1 MDQITYQMF
10 DLTGKKAIV
19 TGAGQGMGR
28 SMAQALIG
36 AGATVALIGRGQN
49 VVETCREIDPTGK
62 AALPFLADLSQR
74 EQIHRVFDEVM
85 DAFGGELDILVNNAG
100 IQRRHMPE
108 NFPIEE
114 WDEVLAVNLNAVWI
128 MAQLAGRVMLAKGSG
143 KIINIASLNSFLG
156 GTTVPAYTA
165 AKSGVAGLTRALSDD
180 WAGRGVNVNAIA
192 PGYIATSLNTALI
205 GNPDRE
211 PKILARLPKKRW
223 GEPDDMKGA
232 VIFLASA
239 ASDYVTGVTLAVDG
253 GYLCT

>member
-62 AALPFLADLSQR
+62 AALPCLADLSQR

-85 DAFGGELDILVNNAG
+85 DAFGSELDILVNNAG

-108 NFPIEE
+108 DFPIEE

>member
-10 DLTGKKAIV
+10 DLTGKKVIV

-108 NFPIEE
+108 DFPIEE

>member
-108 NFPIEE
+108 DFPIEE
-114 WDEVLAVNLNAVWI
+114 WDEVLAVNLTAVWI

>member
-62 AALPFLADLSQR
+62 AALPFLADLSLR

-108 NFPIEE
+108 DFPIEE

>member
-108 NFPIEE
+108 DFPIEE

-143 KIINIASLNSFLG
+143 KIINIASLNSFL
-156 GTTVPAYTA
+156 A
-165 AKSGVAGLTRALSDD
+165 ARPCRPTPPRSRASRD
-180 WAGRGVNVNAIA
+180 
-192 PGYIATSLNTALI
+192 
-205 GNPDRE
+205 
-211 PKILARLPKKRW
+211 
-223 GEPDDMKGA
+223 
-232 VIFLASA
+232 
-239 ASDYVTGVTLAVDG
+239 
-253 GYLCT
+253 

>member
-108 NFPIEE
+108 DFPIEE

-239 ASDYVTGVTLAVDG
+239 ASDYETGVTLAVDG

>member
-74 EQIHRVFDEVM
+74 DQIHRVFDEVM

-108 NFPIEE
+108 DFPIEE

>member
-1 MDQITYQMF
+1 MGQITYQMF

-108 NFPIEE
+108 DFPIEE

>member
-28 SMAQALIG
+28 SMAEALIG

-108 NFPIEE
+108 DFPIEE
-114 WDEVLAVNLNAVWI
+114 WDEVLEVNLNAVWI

>member
-108 NFPIEE
+108 DFPIEE

-253 GYLCT
+253 RYLCT

>member
-28 SMAQALIG
+28 SMAEALIG
-36 AGATVALIGRGQN
+36 AGTTVALIGRGQN

-74 EQIHRVFDEVM
+74 DQIHRVFDEVM

-108 NFPIEE
+108 DFPIEE

>member
-108 NFPIEE
+108 DFPIEE

-239 ASDYVTGVTLAVDG
+239 ASDYVTGVTRAVDG

>member
-108 NFPIEE
+108 DFPIEE

>member
-108 NFPIEE
+108 DFPIEE
-114 WDEVLAVNLNAVWI
+114 WDEVLEVNLNAVWI

>member
-85 DAFGGELDILVNNAG
+85 DAFGSELDILVNNAG

-108 NFPIEE
+108 DFPIEE

-232 VIFLASA
+232 VIFLASG
-239 ASDYVTGVTLAVDG
+239 ASDYLNGAIIPVDG
-253 GYLCT
+253 GFLSR

>member
-85 DAFGGELDILVNNAG
+85 DAFGSELDILVNNAG

-108 NFPIEE
+108 DFPIEE

>member
-28 SMAQALIG
+28 SMAEALIG

-74 EQIHRVFDEVM
+74 DQIHRVFDEVM

-108 NFPIEE
+108 DFPIEE

>member
-108 NFPIEE
+108 DFPIEE

-180 WAGRGVNVNAIA
+180 WAGRVVNVNAIA

>member
-1 MDQITYQMF
+1 MDQITSQMF

-28 SMAQALIG
+28 SMAEALIG

-74 EQIHRVFDEVM
+74 DQIHRVFDEVM

-108 NFPIEE
+108 DFPIEE

>member
-108 NFPIEE
+108 DFPIEE

-156 GTTVPAYTA
+156 GTTCPAYTA
-165 AKSGVAGLTRALSDD
+165 AKSGVAGLTRALSDRLGR
-180 WAGRGVNVNAIA
+180 AGASTSM
-192 PGYIATSLNTALI
+192 PSLPATL
-205 GNPDRE
+205 
-211 PKILARLPKKRW
+211 LPR
-223 GEPDDMKGA
+223 
-232 VIFLASA
+232 
-239 ASDYVTGVTLAVDG
+239 
-253 GYLCT
+253 

>member
-49 VVETCREIDPTGK
+49 VVETFREIDPTGK

-108 NFPIEE
+108 DFPIEE

>member
-28 SMAQALIG
+28 SMVQALIG

-108 NFPIEE
+108 DFPIEE

>member
-108 NFPIEE
+108 DFPIEE

-128 MAQLAGRVMLAKGSG
+128 LAQLAGRVMLAKGSG

>member
-1 MDQITYQMF
+1 
-10 DLTGKKAIV
+10 
-19 TGAGQGMGR
+19 MGR

-108 NFPIEE
+108 DFPIEE

>member
-1 MDQITYQMF
+1 MDQSTYQMF

-108 NFPIEE
+108 DFPIEE

>member
-108 NFPIEE
+108 YFPIEE

>member
-108 NFPIEE
+108 DFPIEE

-143 KIINIASLNSFLG
+143 EIINIASLNSFLG

>member
-1 MDQITYQMF
+1 MDQITYQLF

-108 NFPIEE
+108 DFPIEE

>member
-10 DLTGKKAIV
+10 GLTGKKAIV

-108 NFPIEE
+108 DFPIEE

>member
-1 MDQITYQMF
+1 MSKI
-10 DLTGKKAIV
+10 AIV
-19 TGAGQGMGR
+19 TGASKG
-28 SMAQALIG
+28 
-36 AGATVALIGRGQN
+36 IGRACALRLAKDGMTVIVN
-49 VVETCREIDPTGK
+49 YSRSDEAANKAVEEIK
-62 AALPFLADLSQR
+62 AAGGSAAAYKADVSDP
-74 EQIHRVFDEVM
+74 EQVKTMFK
-85 DAFGGELDILVNNAG
+85 DIADQYGTVDVLVNNAG

-108 NFPIEE
+108 DFPIEE

>member
-108 NFPIEE
+108 DFPIEE

-232 VIFLASA
+232 VVFLASA

>member
-62 AALPFLADLSQR
+62 AALPFRADLSQR

-108 NFPIEE
+108 DFPIEE

>member
-28 SMAQALIG
+28 SMAEALIG

-74 EQIHRVFDEVM
+74 DQIHRVFDEVM

-108 NFPIEE
+108 DFPIEE
-114 WDEVLAVNLNAVWI
+114 WDEILAVNLNAVWI

>member
-108 NFPIEE
+108 DFPIEE

-128 MAQLAGRVMLAKGSG
+128 MAQLVGRVMLAKGSG

>member
-36 AGATVALIGRGQN
+36 AGATVALIGRWQN

-108 NFPIEE
+108 DFPIEE

>member
-28 SMAQALIG
+28 SMAEALIG

-74 EQIHRVFDEVM
+74 DQIHRVFDEVM

-108 NFPIEE
+108 DFPIEE

-223 GEPDDMKGA
+223 GEPDDMTGA

>member
-85 DAFGGELDILVNNAG
+85 NAFGGELDILVNNAG

-108 NFPIEE
+108 DFPIEE